1 MLLDIDGSTNL
12 KVINCTFIDIK
23 AKFGAL
29 QLACDVADI
38 INCTIKD
45 VVSGVASGSTVY
57 VSGSGKYTFDNISII
72 NPKLADSV
80 VAGNEYDY
88 VTRTSLNQGILK
100 STGFVNRENINPAG
114 TWSLGLLQMDFFY
127 RRKPWYAGQFV
138 RKIIP
143 KIEIKGSAVLFF
155 STLLNK
161 QKPKLLSVLVRDVD
175 KVFCSTKIQLPI
187 RNGKIDFDFM
197 DSFVAELEAQRVAEL
212 SAYLTVSGYDNYEL
226 SIEELG
232 ALRNFSDQ
240 NDNDWG
246 TYTIGNL
253 FEKVETKKLPYK
265 AKELPKQ
272 PTDDYI
278 LPCLT
283 SSFQNQGLNYYAP
296 KSGATVLSNV
306 ISIPS
311 NSDVYRA
318 YYQTRD
324 FTVLSDAYA
333 IRWKDSEIEL
343 SPNQYLFMVMCINK
357 VTDLP
362 IYSYKNKLGG
372 WNVVK
377 NKNIRLPEKDGKI
390 DFALMETFISAIKKL
405 TIKEVVLYS
414 DQKIASTKEV
424 ISRTDQINH

>member
-1 MLLDIDGSTNL
+1 MSFNT
-12 KVINCTFIDIK
+12 
-23 AKFGAL
+23 
-29 QLACDVADI
+29 
-38 INCTIKD
+38 
-45 VVSGVASGSTVY
+45 
-57 VSGSGKYTFDNISII
+57 
-72 NPKLADSV
+72 DSLV
-80 VAGNEYDY
+80 PGNDYDY
-88 VTRTSLNQGILK
+88 ITRTSLNQGILQT
-100 STGFVNRENINPAG
+100 TGFVNEENINPPG

-138 RKIIP
+138 RKITP
-143 KIEIKGSAVLFF
+143 RIEINGSAVLFF

-175 KVFCSTKIQLPI
+175 KTFCALKIQLPVK
-187 RNGKIDFDFM
+187 NGAIDFGFM

-212 SAYLTVSGYDNYEL
+212 EAQRVAELSAYLKVSGYDNYEL
-226 SIEELG
+226 SSEELA
-232 ALRNFSDQ
+232 ALREFGNLPDE
-240 NDNDWG
+240 NWG
-246 TYTIGNL
+246 TYKVGDL
-253 FEKVETKKLPYK
+253 FERVETKKLPYK

-272 PTDDYI
+272 PIDDYV

-296 KSGATVLSNV
+296 RTGATVLNNV

-333 IRWKDSEIEL
+333 IRWKSSEIEI

-377 NKNIRLPEKDGKI
+377 GKNIRLPEKDGKI
-390 DFALMETFISAIKKL
+390 DFGFMDRFISAVKKL
-405 TIKEVVLYS
+405 AIREVVLYS
-414 DQKIASTKEV
+414 DRKIAATKKVASSTNCEV
-424 ISRTDQINH
+424 